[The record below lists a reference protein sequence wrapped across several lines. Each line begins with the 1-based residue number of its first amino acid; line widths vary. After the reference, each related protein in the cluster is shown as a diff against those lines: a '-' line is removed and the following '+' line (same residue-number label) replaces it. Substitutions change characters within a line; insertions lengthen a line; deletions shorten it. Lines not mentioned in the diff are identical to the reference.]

1 MKHTFLLLL
10 LLATTTTFAQKK
22 QLTIEDTNS
31 PAFRAKPIPNLSW
44 CGASELYAFYDAE
57 NKTLVQKT
65 IKGDKKVVL
74 KLDDFNNQL
83 FFNNLEA
90 NSTFPP
96 LTWEDENTFTFVGK
110 TQLMRYDLTKKE
122 MKRVIVW
129 DEKGENA
136 DIAPNG
142 NVAYTKD
149 YQLFVA
155 DVKNQGATRLT
166 SDGSK
171 DTIYGKSVHRDEF
184 GINKGTFWSPNGNK
198 LAFYRMDQS
207 MVTDYSIT
215 DYRTLPAGTR
225 TIKYPMAGGKSHH
238 VKIVVYNLESG
249 NLTTLDTGEP
259 EDQYLTNITWA
270 ADNNSIYVQ
279 VLNRDQN
286 ELKLN
291 EYNLQSGKLV
301 RTLLTET
308 HEKYVEPLHE
318 LTFLP
323 NNPYRF
329 IYQSQRDGFNHLY
342 IYDTNGKEW
351 QQLTKGDWMVTE
363 ILGFDAKGENV
374 FINATKESPL
384 EIHAYRIN
392 IATGDMTL
400 LNPEKGVHSVKLC
413 KTSNYAIDTYS
424 ELATPLVQQLV
435 DLTKGKSVETLNKVT
450 NLLKDFNVGEKSF
463 LTLKSLDGTTDL
475 YARIIKPA
483 SFDAQ
488 KKYPVLYY
496 VYGGPHVQLV
506 QNRWLG
512 GADMFMEY
520 MASQGY
526 VVFTLDNRGSEHR
539 GREFEQ
545 ATFRQL
551 GTIEMD
557 DQRAGINYL
566 KGLSFVD
573 TTRMGCF
580 GWSFG
585 GFMTTSMMLRTP
597 NTFKIGVAGGPV
609 IDWKF
614 YEIMYTER
622 YMDTPEANPEGYKK
636 ASLLN
641 YVENLNGKLLLIQGL
656 EDDTVVPQHSTTL
669 VNESIAKGVLLD
681 YFPYPNHPHNVR
693 GKDRVHL
700 YKKVED
706 YFKRNL

>member
-10 LLATTTTFAQKK
+10 LLATTITFAQKK
-22 QLTIEDTNS
+22 QLSIEDTNN
-31 PAFRAKPIPNLSW
+31 PAFRAKPIPNLNW
-44 CGASELYAFYDAE
+44 CGASEIYAFYDAE
-57 NKTLVQKT
+57 NKALVQKT
-65 IKGDKKVVL
+65 TKGDKKTVL

-90 NSTFPP
+90 GATFPA
-96 LTWEDENTFTFVGK
+96 LTWEDENAFTFVGK

-122 MKRVIVW
+122 MKRVNVW

-136 DIAPNG
+136 DISFNG
-142 NVAYTKD
+142 NIAYTKD

-166 SDGSK
+166 SDGSA
-171 DTIYGKSVHRDEF
+171 DIVYGKSVHRDEF
-184 GINKGTFWSPNGNK
+184 GISKGTFWSPNGNK

-238 VKIVVYNLESG
+238 VKIIVYNLENG

-270 ADNNSIYVQ
+270 ADNKSVYVQ

-291 EYNLQSGKLV
+291 EYNLQSGKLE

-342 IYDTNGKEW
+342 IYDTNGKEQ
-351 QQLTKGDWMVTE
+351 QQLTKENWMVTE
-363 ILGFDAKGENV
+363 ILGFDAKGENI
-374 FINATKESPL
+374 FINSTKETPL
-384 EIHAYRIN
+384 EIHAYRVN

-400 LNPEKGVHSVKLC
+400 LNSEKGVHSIKLC
-413 KTSNYAIDTYS
+413 KTSNYALDTYS
-424 ELATPLVQQLV
+424 EMTTPLVQQLV
-435 DLTKGKSVETLNKVT
+435 DLTKGKSVETLNKVN
-450 NLLKDFNVGEKSF
+450 NLLKDYNTGEKSF

-483 SFDAQ
+483 DFDAK
-488 KKYPVLYY
+488 KKYPVMYY

-551 GTIEMD
+551 GTVEMD
-557 DQRAGINYL
+557 DQRVGINYL

-585 GFMTTSMMLRTP
+585 GFMTTSMMMRTP
-597 NTFKIGVAGGPV
+597 GTFKAGVAGGPV

-641 YVENLNGKLLLIQGL
+641 YVENLNGKLLIVQGL
-656 EDDTVVPQHSTTL
+656 EDDTVLPQHSATL
-669 VNESIAKGVLLD
+669 VNECIAKGVLLD

>member
-10 LLATTTTFAQKK
+10 LLATTITFAQKK
-22 QLTIEDTNS
+22 QLSIEDTNN
-31 PAFRAKPIPNLSW
+31 PAFRAKPIPNLNW
-44 CGASELYAFYDAE
+44 CGASEIYAFYDAE
-57 NKTLVQKT
+57 NKALVQKT
-65 IKGDKKVVL
+65 IKGEKKTVL

-90 NSTFPP
+90 GTTFPA
-96 LTWEDENTFTFVGK
+96 LTWEDENTFSFVGK

-122 MKRVIVW
+122 MKRVNVW

-136 DIAPNG
+136 DISFNG
-142 NVAYTKD
+142 NIAYTKD

-166 SDGSK
+166 SDGTK
-171 DTIYGKSVHRDEF
+171 DIVYGKSVHRDEF
-184 GINKGTFWSPNGNK
+184 GISKGTFWSPNGNK

-207 MVTDYSIT
+207 MVTDYSIS

-225 TIKYPMAGGKSHH
+225 IIKYPMAGGKSHH
-238 VKIVVYNLESG
+238 VKIVVYNLENG

-270 ADNNSIYVQ
+270 ADNTSIYVQ

-291 EYNLQSGKLV
+291 EYNLQSGKLE

-342 IYDTNGKEW
+342 IYDTNGKEQ

-363 ILGFDAKGENV
+363 ILGFDAKGEHI
-374 FINATKESPL
+374 FINSTKESPL
-384 EIHAYRIN
+384 EIHAYRVN

-400 LNPEKGVHSVKLC
+400 LNPEKGVHSIKIC
-413 KTSNYAIDTYS
+413 KTSNYAIDNYS
-424 ELATPLVQQLV
+424 EMATPLVQQLV
-435 DLTKGKSVETLNKVT
+435 DLTKGKTVETLNKVN
-450 NLLKDFNVGEKSF
+450 NLLKDYNTGEKSF

-483 SFDAQ
+483 DFDAK
-488 KKYPVLYY
+488 KKYPVMYY

-551 GTIEMD
+551 GTVEMD

-585 GFMTTSMMLRTP
+585 GFMTTSMMMRTP
-597 NTFKIGVAGGPV
+597 GTFKAGVAGGPV

-641 YVENLNGKLLLIQGL
+641 YVENLNGKLLIVQGL
-656 EDDTVVPQHSTTL
+656 EDDTVLPQHSATL
-669 VNESIAKGVLLD
+669 VNECIAKGVLLD

>member
-10 LLATTTTFAQKK
+10 LLATTITFAQKK
-22 QLTIEDTNS
+22 QLSIEDTNN
-31 PAFRAKPIPNLSW
+31 PAFRAKPIPNLNW
-44 CGASELYAFYDAE
+44 CGASEIYAFYDAE
-57 NKTLVQKT
+57 NKALVQKT
-65 IKGDKKVVL
+65 IKGDKKTVL

-83 FFNNLEA
+83 FFNNLETGA
-90 NSTFPP
+90 TFPV
-96 LTWEDENTFTFVGK
+96 LTWEDENAFTFVGK

-122 MKRVIVW
+122 MKRVNVW

-136 DIAPNG
+136 DISFNG
-142 NVAYTKD
+142 NIAYTKD

-166 SDGSK
+166 SDGTK
-171 DTIYGKSVHRDEF
+171 DIVYGKSVHRDEF
-184 GINKGTFWSPNGNK
+184 GISKGTFWSPNGNK

-207 MVTDYSIT
+207 MVTDYSIS

-225 TIKYPMAGGKSHH
+225 IIKYPMAGGKSHH

-342 IYDTNGKEW
+342 IYDTNGKEQ

-363 ILGFDAKGENV
+363 ILGFDAKRENV
-374 FINATKESPL
+374 FINSTKESPL
-384 EIHAYRIN
+384 EIHAYRVN

-400 LNPEKGVHSVKLC
+400 LNPEKGVHSIKLC
-413 KTSNYAIDTYS
+413 KTSNYALDNYS
-424 ELATPLVQQLV
+424 EMATPLVQQLV
-435 DLTKGKSVETLNKVT
+435 DLTKGKTVETLNKVN
-450 NLLKDFNVGEKSF
+450 NLLKDYNTGEKSF

-483 SFDAQ
+483 DFDAK
-488 KKYPVLYY
+488 KKYPVMYY

-551 GTIEMD
+551 GTVEMD

-585 GFMTTSMMLRTP
+585 GFMTTSMMMRTP
-597 NTFKIGVAGGPV
+597 GTFKAGVAGGPV

-641 YVENLNGKLLLIQGL
+641 YVENLNGKLLIVQGL
-656 EDDTVVPQHSTTL
+656 EDDTVLPQHSATL
-669 VNESIAKGVLLD
+669 VNECIAKGVLLD